1 MSILTKGSVTKGTP
15 ASFTLSKSAL
25 SALSYVAADS
35 YYSDPANWDR
45 IKLEYKSSNSKQT
58 EWVDFKVNPASDS
71 MSGVFEVSSRARGN
85 FNIQNIVI
93 CDFDNDRFIIPRS
106 QLTASEFDVTFGGGG
121 AGGGAPTPIL
131 AVFTRDF
138 SNPSSIQG
146 DEYMTGTGL
155 GNNISNNVLNLY
167 VPDSGYNGGLYY
179 AINPFPYS
187 FASGKTYKIRLTF
200 SEAPSSNARFQAVWN
215 SGNGSLYRVFT
226 QEELSQGFVELTG
239 VTSATTHFNMSCNTT
254 DAAAAYIRFS
264 KYEVFEV

>member
-1 MSILTKGSVTKGTP
+1 MPIITKPNTISKGTP
-15 ASFTLSKSAL
+15 ATFTLDKSAL
-25 SALSYVAADS
+25 AALSIVSGDS

-146 DEYMTGTGL
+146 DEYMTGTNL
-155 GNNISNNVLNLY
+155 GNTIVNNYLNLS

-179 AINPFPYS
+179 SMINGMNMV
-187 FASGKTYKIRLTF
+187 SGKTYKIRFTF
-200 SEAPSSNARFQAVWN
+200 SSATSNTKISANWN
-215 SGNGSLYRVFT
+215 GGADIMFRELTS
-226 QEELSQGFVELTG
+226 QEISQGYFELEG
-239 VTSATTHFNMSCNTT
+239 VTNATSRIVLQCHSN
-254 DAAAAYIRFS
+254 DGAAAEIKIS
-264 KYEVFEV
+264 KFEVYEG